1 MSSKTLKWLRRVVF
15 VSETTPSPIRLD
27 VHTLLRAPQGVDEEL
42 LEIFLKYNNV
52 LIDRGIS
59 TFNIWMKRAH
69 YLYNL
74 NRYEEATNAVQEA
87 LLHDPH
93 NSDAHFLLGV
103 CLQLMA
109 AKEAGGRLEDD
120 MTLSVRSLFD
130 TAMAA
135 FEAVLDL
142 NPDDEEAEMA
152 LSNLRC
158 LVYTPGSNEM
168 ILQQTPAPAGSD
180 EEPDVV
186 PMA

>member
-1 MSSKTLKWLRRVVF
+1 M
-15 VSETTPSPIRLD
+15 SETPPSPIRLD

-42 LEIFLKYNNV
+42 LQIFLKYNNV

-87 LLHDPH
+87 LLHNPH
-93 NSDAHFLLGV
+93 NADAHFLLGV

-109 AKEAGGRLEDD
+109 AKEADGKLEDD
-120 MTLSVRSLFD
+120 MPLSVRALFD

-135 FEAVLDL
+135 FEATLEL
-142 NPDDEEAEMA
+142 NPEDEEAELA

-158 LVYTPGSNEM
+158 LIYTPGTNQM
-168 ILQQTPAPAGSD
+168 IVQQTPGSGGSD
-180 EEPDVV
+180 EEPEPDVV